1 MGYHVRDGVVLKCI
15 CGEHLLFAIGEAAE
29 HCLYVRQINDS
40 FAFFWQ
46 LIAEGLEED
55 AVVSRAK
62 EEFDAPE
69 ERLRA
74 DYRKLL
80 RQLVSMG
87 YLIPEKEAET

>member
-1 MGYHVRDGVVLKCI
+1 MGYRIRDGVILKCI

-46 LIAEGLEED
+46 LTADGLDED
-55 AVVSRAK
+55 AVVMCAK
-62 EEFDAPE
+62 KEFDAPE
-69 ERLRA
+69 ELLRA

-80 RQLVSMG
+80 HELVSMG
-87 YLIPEKEAET
+87 YLIPGKEAEA

>member
-1 MGYHVRDGVVLKCI
+1 LKCI

-46 LIAEGLEED
+46 LTADGLDED
-55 AVVSRAK
+55 AVVMRAK

-69 ERLRA
+69 ELLRA
-74 DYRKLL
+74 DYRRLL
-80 RQLVSMG
+80 CELVSMG
-87 YLIPEKEAET
+87 YLIPGEEAEA

>member
-1 MGYHVRDGVVLKCI
+1 MEYRVRDGVVLKCI

-46 LIAEGLEED
+46 LTADGLDED
-55 AVVSRAK
+55 AVVMRAK

-69 ERLRA
+69 ELLRA
-74 DYRKLL
+74 DYRRLL
-80 RQLVSMG
+80 RELVSMG
-87 YLIPEKEAET
+87 YLIPGEEAEA